1 MALPPGTEELELKKR
16 ARRRLTGA
24 IVLVLAVVVAL
35 PLLLDNRPKPVSK
48 DIDVRIP
55 AQDADRVVSKPISPS
70 EPSAQ
75 APAPAPLPLP
85 EEPRKPAK
93 PEEKQQLEP
102 KAPATPSAPAKVAPE
117 SEKPKSKSVAE
128 PEKPKPKPA
137 AEPDKPRSKAAAET
151 EKQRAKAPS
160 ETPRPKTTG
169 APQYVVQLGVFA
181 NPANAKQLQQKLSSQ
196 GVNAYSEVVKSSD
209 GNRTRVRA
217 GPYPTRE
224 EAEKVLAKLS
234 SAGFDGVVAA
244 R

>member
-35 PLLLDNRPKPVSK
+35 PLLLDNRPRPVSK

-70 EPSAQ
+70 EPAAQ
-75 APAPAPLPLP
+75 ISPPPPLPSP
-85 EEPRKPAK
+85 AEPGKTTK
-93 PEEKQQLEP
+93 PEEKLER
-102 KAPATPSAPAKVAPE
+102 KTPGAQSGAAKVAPE
-117 SEKPKSKSVAE
+117 SEKSKAESEKPKSKAAAEPEKPRPKAAAE
-128 PEKPKPKPA
+128 PEKPKA
-137 AEPDKPRSKAAAET
+137 KAAAPET
-151 EKQRAKAPS
+151 S
-160 ETPRPKTTG
+160 RPKATSG
-169 APQYVVQLGVFA
+169 PQYVVQLGVFA

-209 GNRTRVRA
+209 GERTRVRA

-224 EAEKVLAKLS
+224 EAEKARAKLS
-234 SAGFDGVVAA
+234 SAGFEGVVAA